1 VNKLIN
7 LFTIHTRRKNYKLAI
22 MLEKKKRLIIV
33 NYDYYEEFDLIL
45 NSSKLC
51 LFLILATTFKV
62 KQILSSK
69 GYGFQT
75 KEENLNMLSGQT

>member
-1 VNKLIN
+1 
-7 LFTIHTRRKNYKLAI
+7 

-33 NYDYYEEFDLIL
+33 KYDYYEEFDLKL
-45 NSSKLC
+45 STSKLC

-69 GYGFQT
+69 GQA
-75 KEENLNMLSGQT
+75 KEENLNMLSGRTRGFFMS